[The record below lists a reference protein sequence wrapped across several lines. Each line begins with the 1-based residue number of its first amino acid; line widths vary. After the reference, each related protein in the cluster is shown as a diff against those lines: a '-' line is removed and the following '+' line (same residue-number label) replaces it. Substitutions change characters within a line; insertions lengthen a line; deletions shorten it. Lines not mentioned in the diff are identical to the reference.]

1 MKGYKLWCPTTKKF
15 FISKDMVFREYEFL
29 KDDREVSIS
38 KENEEVKDKVE
49 FHVELEDNWRCA
61 QSH

>member
-1 MKGYKLWCPTTKKF
+1 
-15 FISKDMVFREYEFL
+15 MVFREYEFL